1 MDVDGNSFLD
11 QFLIPYVIEVQKI
24 PTIHLI
30 NFVRVDQSLQLDV
43 NYGTILKKPFN
54 ETQKREKGEK
64 ILAPKYLAT
73 KNLQP

>member
-43 NYGTILKKPFN
+43 NYGTILS
-54 ETQKREKGEK
+54 ETPKRGREGGKNTGTK
-64 ILAPKYLAT
+64 ISCY
-73 KNLQP
+73 

>member
-30 NFVRVDQSLQLDV
+30 NFVRVDQSLQLDMCKH
-43 NYGTILKKPFN
+43 GFQ
-54 ETQKREKGEK
+54 ETLTHLHYQRLLLRQGN
-64 ILAPKYLAT
+64 P
-73 KNLQP
+73 